1 VSEESRICRI
11 LDRGY
16 TLIWHEGELEQALR
30 GLDEDFEWE
39 ATDYL
44 DEGARR
50 GPDSVIRFFRDWI
63 DVWDDLEVEWQLE
76 ELDSER
82 ALAIVDMRGRSR
94 GSGVPGAMHFGQ
106 IWEMRGGRFKR
117 MTMYT
122 DAEQARRAAGLIDE

>member
-1 VSEESRICRI
+1 MTEESRIVRV

-16 TLIWHEGELEQALR
+16 SIIWREGRLEDGLR

-44 DEGARR
+44 DEGVRR
-50 GPDSVIRFFRDWI
+50 GPDSVIRFFREWL
-63 DVWDDLEVEWQLE
+63 DVWDDLEVEWELQ
-76 ELDSER
+76 ELDPER
-82 ALAIVDMRGRSR
+82 ALAVVHMSGRSR
-94 GSGVPGAMHFGQ
+94 GSGVPGEMHFGQ

-122 DAEQARRAAGLIDE
+122 DVEQARRAAGLDP